1 MTQFQTVQIQ
11 GKGLFNAKMTLT
23 LTDKW
28 LIVRDRLGGEVMRL
42 SPSQANMRVVAMGY
56 EFLFWAIALFLL
68 GLISLGV
75 VVAAISGSGAT
86 FFQIFIFFLTSFL
99 TSVLLILCGAFFWRM
114 RNWRKLFLTPDVTM
128 YYLVKPAEVPK
139 LYQLMEMVEN
149 WTASKGR

>member
-1 MTQFQTVQIQ
+1 MTQFQTVTIQ
-11 GKGLFNAKMTLT
+11 GKGLFSKNMTLT

-86 FFQIFIFFLTSFL
+86 FFQIFISFL
-99 TSVLLILCGAFFWRM
+99 TSVLLIRSGAFFWRM
-114 RNWRKLFLTPDVTM
+114 RNCRKLFLTPDVTQFF
-128 YYLVKPAEVPK
+128 LVKPAEVSK
-139 LYQLMEMVEN
+139 LFQMMEMVEN
-149 WTASKGR
+149 WTASKEH

>member
-1 MTQFQTVQIQ
+1 MTQFQTVTIQ
-11 GKGLFNAKMTLT
+11 GKGLFSKNMTLT

-68 GLISLGV
+68 GLISLGLGV
-75 VVAAISGSGAT
+75 VVAAISCSGAT
-86 FFQIFIFFLTSFL
+86 FFQIFISFL
-99 TSVLLILCGAFFWRM
+99 TSVLLIRSGAFFWRM
-114 RNWRKLFLTPDVTM
+114 RNWRKLFLTPDVTQFFF
-128 YYLVKPAEVPK
+128 VKSTEVPK

>member
-11 GKGLFNAKMTLT
+11 GKGLFSKKMTLT

-28 LIVRDRLGGEVMRL
+28 LIFRDRFGGEVMRL
-42 SPSQANMRVVAMGY
+42 SPSQANMRVEAMGWGNIIAAFI
-56 EFLFWAIALFLL
+56 FLWL
-68 GLISLGV
+68 GLIMIGTFFDDGVKGVGFILTGV
-75 VVAAISGSGAT
+75 VC
-86 FFQIFIFFLTSFL
+86 
-99 TSVLLILCGAFFWRM
+99 ILGGVYLWSMNSC
-114 RNWRKLFLTPDVTM
+114 RKLFLTPDVTM